1 MDLKFQ
7 IQTKIQ
13 KPVDEVFDAVYNPKK
28 LSGYFTN
35 GGASAPLDEG
45 TTVQW
50 AFADNHEE
58 KPTAFPVKV
67 VQVVPNKLIILEWQ
81 GAADHDTRVEINF
94 DSTDDGS
101 STIVRI
107 SETGWRENQDDLD
120 RSYMNCYGWS
130 QMVSALKAYTEYNI
144 NLRKGAYE
152 GLYKKEDVQSA

>member
-13 KPVDEVFDAVYNPKK
+13 KPVEEVFDAVYNPDK

-35 GGASAPLDEG
+35 GGASAPLEEG

-50 AFADNHEE
+50 AFADNPGQE
-58 KPTAFPVKV
+58 PVPFPVKV
-67 VQVVPNKLIILEWQ
+67 VQVIPNRLIVLEWQ
-81 GAADHDTRVEINF
+81 GAVDHDTRVEMNF
-94 DSTDDGS
+94 ESADDNR

-130 QMVSALKAYTEYNI
+130 QMASALKAYTEYNI
-144 NLRKGAYE
+144 NLRLGAYE
-152 GLYKKEDVQSA
+152 GLYKNEDVQAA